1 MKILI
6 VGDIFSKMGRASFE
20 RNLKKL
26 KEEHKI
32 NFVIV
37 NGENTSHGKGL
48 NEGHYKWYMEQG
60 VNVITLGN
68 HSFHN
73 RSIYNIIDNVNN
85 LIRPLN
91 YNTEYGKGYCTI
103 NYNGIKIT
111 VMQVIGRTFMNEEFS
126 SPFVAAQE
134 VLDNVSSDIY
144 ICDIHAETT
153 SEKIAFGY
161 HFDGKIQVIYGTH
174 THVQTTDA
182 RILPNGSAYITD
194 VGFCGAYN
202 SVIGMSY
209 ETSLQKLS
217 LGLNLKHEVI
227 KSGVG
232 EANAII
238 VSIDMSSGVATS
250 ISRINYYKD
259 YNL

>member
-26 KEEHKI
+26 KGEHKI

-174 THVQTTDA
+174 THVQTADA

-194 VGFCGAYN
+194 VGMTGALEG
-202 SVIGMSY
+202 VIGV
-209 ETSLQKLS
+209 K
-217 LGLNLKHEVI
+217 KEVI
-227 KSGVG
+227 LDRLLNDGHKVFEPLDEGLSQFS
-232 EANAII
+232 AILVEI
-238 VSIDMSSGVATS
+238 NEITHKVTKIDTLYVVE
-250 ISRINYYKD
+250 
-259 YNL
+259 